1 VRAAY
6 LECTA
11 ALALESASALAYSR
25 DCGPISTRLAR
36 ENWEALL
43 SDLNDRELGM
53 KRNITRRDF
62 LNGVA
67 VAAGA
72 ALMPWQLFAG
82 GIDDPEK
89 SPGYYP
95 PALTGLRGSHPGS
108 FDAAHALR
116 DGTFWDSA
124 GTPQD
129 TGEVYDLIIVGG
141 GISGLSAAHFY
152 RKSAGAKARILILDN
167 HDDFGGH
174 AKRNEFRVGD
184 AFRLGFG
191 GTFSIESPAPY
202 SKVARGLIEELG
214 IDVASY
220 PKYHDANLYRS
231 LGLHPKIFFDKETFG
246 ADRLADGPSSLRGG
260 ENDYV
265 TADERE
271 TWKQLLAQAP
281 LADQAKSDLER
292 LRRDDKDYFPGLSST
307 DKKGKL
313 ARMSYASFLRDIVKV
328 HEDVIKLYQAVPHP
342 LFGVG
347 IDAVSAQ
354 DAWGLDLPGFAGMKL
369 DPTPGKGMNRDA
381 IPNEEAEKYF
391 FHFPDGN
398 ASIAR
403 LLVRKLIPETLAGT
417 SAPDVVLAKANY
429 SRLDSAA
436 SPVKIR
442 LNSTA
447 VRVKHVGG
455 DAAAAKEVE
464 VAYAR
469 GGKVYTTRAKNCIL
483 ACWHVVIPYICEEL
497 PQKQKDALALA
508 QKVPLLYTN
517 VALRNWTSFQ
527 KLKTNAIYAPGCY
540 HSRVGLDL
548 AVNIGGYE
556 CAHKPEEPI
565 VVHMMKTPCR
575 PGRAAR
581 DQHIAG
587 RTELFN
593 TAFETME
600 RRIRDQLARTLGAG
614 DFDPA
619 RDIAAIT
626 VNRWPHGYAY
636 EYNSLFDPFW
646 LEGGET
652 PCEAARK
659 TFGRIAIANA
669 DAGAYAYTDEA
680 INQAWRAVG
689 ELKS

>member
-1 VRAAY
+1 
-6 LECTA
+6 
-11 ALALESASALAYSR
+11 
-25 DCGPISTRLAR
+25 
-36 ENWEALL
+36 L

-67 VAAGA
+67 VTAGAAMMPWHLFAAGA
-72 ALMPWQLFAG
+72 G
-82 GIDDPEK
+82 DPEK
-89 SPGYYP
+89 SADYYP

-108 FDAAHALR
+108 FDAAHSLR
-116 DGTFWDSA
+116 DGTFWDTA

-129 TGEVYDLIIVGG
+129 TGETYDLIIVGG

-152 RKSAGAKARILILDN
+152 RKAAGANARILILDN

-174 AKRNEFRVGD
+174 AKRNEFRVGN

-191 GTFSIESPAPY
+191 GTYSIESPAPY
-202 SKVARGLIEELG
+202 SIEARGLIEELG

-231 LGLHPKIFFDKETFG
+231 LGLRSTIFFDKETFG
-246 ADRLADGPSSLRGG
+246 VDRLVVGPASLRGG
-260 ENDYV
+260 EEDYV
-265 TADERE
+265 VPTDQDM
-271 TWKQLLAQAP
+271 WKQFLANAP
-281 LADQAKSDLER
+281 LAAQAKSDLER
-292 LRRDDKDYFPGLSST
+292 LRHDSEDYFPGLSST
-307 DKKGKL
+307 EKKAKL
-313 ARMSYASFLRDIVKV
+313 ARMSYATYLRDIVKV
-328 HEDVIKLYQAVPHP
+328 HEDVEKLYQAGPQP
-342 LFGVG
+342 LFGLG

-354 DAWGLDLPGFAGMKL
+354 DAWGLELPGFTGLKL
-369 DPTPGKGMNRDA
+369 DPAPGKGMNRDT

-398 ASIAR
+398 SSIAR
-403 LLVRKLIPETLAGT
+403 LLVRKLIPGAIPGNAVNE
-417 SAPDVVLAKANY
+417 VVLAKANY

-436 SPVKIR
+436 SSVKIR

-447 VRVKHVGG
+447 VRVKHVGDG
-455 DAAAAKEVE
+455 ATAKEVE

-469 GGKVYTTRAKNCIL
+469 AGKVYTAKAKNCIL
-483 ACWHVVIPYICEEL
+483 ACWHVVIPYICDEI
-497 PQKQKDALALA
+497 PQKQKDALASA

-517 VALRNWTSFQ
+517 VVLNNWRSFQ
-527 KLKTNAIYAPGCY
+527 KLNTNAVYAPGCY
-540 HSRVGLDL
+540 HTRMGLDL
-548 AVNIGGYE
+548 AVSIGGYE
-556 CAHKPEEPI
+556 CARKPEEPI

-575 PGRAAR
+575 PGRPSR
-581 DQHIAG
+581 EQHTLG
-587 RTELFN
+587 RIELFN
-593 TAFETME
+593 TTFETME
-600 RRIRDQLARTLGAG
+600 RKIREQLARTLGDG
-614 DFDPA
+614 GFDPA

-636 EYNSLFDPFW
+636 EYNSLFDSFW
-646 LEGGET
+646 LEGGEI
-652 PCEAARK
+652 PCEVARK

-680 INQAWRAVG
+680 INQAWRAVR